1 MKGFIVNDRLEK
13 LKDFT
18 QRRGFRQYRSDSD
31 QKCVLCCG
39 SEQKRQAELFI
50 TRCRSE
56 RPVVLKDERIAFM
69 RTLNALTGIAPVAR
83 YSFDWFSQ
91 TICGLPKRIEGIFNK
106 VFHKECEHRTIR
118 SLIYNT
124 TADYAQIMRQGFTSK
139 IDYAKSQ
146 MAGAHCKK
154 EREFLFCAV
163 KTMEAVLDLA
173 ARYAAE
179 AEHVGNDE
187 VASILRRVP
196 AMPPSSFHEA
206 LQFLRICN
214 FSQYLAG
221 MSHCGLGRM
230 DQYLWPYYTVDI
242 DSKKISRTEAM
253 ELLAEFFISLNRDS
267 DLYPG
272 VQQGDNGQSVM
283 LGGCDPATG
292 ASAVNDLTYMILEV
306 SRDVRLIDPKIN
318 LRIDRNTPL
327 SLLELG
333 SQLTACGL
341 GFPQYSNDD
350 VVIPALVKKGYAL
363 EDARDY
369 SVAAC
374 WEFVIPGKAA
384 DFVNVGAVSFPY
396 AVDQALRGLVAAGT
410 FDEELFKDDVRKNIF
425 KQIDKVLKWNELKFI
440 PHPYLSVLFDGA
452 LEERRDFTECAKY
465 RFRGLHGA
473 GSANAA
479 DAMVAVFEIYK
490 NRGLDGLREL
500 VAAQDANFKGHE
512 ALRDWLVNEAPKV
525 GAANKSADD
534 VLKFLFDA
542 FAGEAEKFNCVR
554 PGSGSAMFYVW
565 LTDGEKRPQGLAEP
579 LVGATSDGRLDRAP
593 LGASLAPSHEAKVR
607 GVMSVFCSFADI
619 DYSRIMNGGPVT
631 IELSHSV
638 FDSPDGTI
646 KLGQLIQYFVA
657 KGGQQ
662 LQLNVLDVAELEDAI
677 KHPELHRNLIVRV
690 WGWSGYFVELA
701 PEYQRQIIK
710 RHRYG

>member
-18 QRRGFRQYRSDSD
+18 QSRGFRQYRRDSG
-31 QKCVLCCG
+31 QRYISCRG
-39 SEQKRQAELFI
+39 SEQRRQAELFI
-50 TRCRSE
+50 ARCKAE

-69 RTLNALTGIAPVAR
+69 RTLNTLTGIAPVAR
-83 YSFDWFSQ
+83 YSFDWFGRV
-91 TICGLPKRIEGIFNK
+91 ICGLPKRIVRIVNK
-106 VFHKECEHRTIR
+106 AFHKECEYHIMW

-124 TADYAQIMRQGFTSK
+124 TVDYAQIMRQGFASK

-146 MAGAHCKK
+146 MVGARCKK
-154 EREFLFCAV
+154 EREFLSCSV

-173 ARYAAE
+173 AKYAAE
-179 AEHVGNDE
+179 AKRVGNDE
-187 VASILRRVP
+187 VAAILRRVP
-196 AMPPSSFHEA
+196 EMPPSSFHEA

-230 DQYLWPYYTVDI
+230 DQYLWPYYKTDI
-242 DSKKISRTEAM
+242 DSKKISRADAM

-283 LGGCDPATG
+283 LGGCNPATG

-327 SLLELG
+327 NLLELG

-350 VVIPALVKKGYAL
+350 VVIPALVKKGYAI

-396 AVDQALRGLVAAGT
+396 AVDCALRNSVSAGT

-452 LEERRDFTECAKY
+452 LEARRDFTECAKY

-479 DAMVAVFEIYK
+479 DAMFAVFEIYK

-500 VAAQDANFKGHE
+500 VVAQDANFKGHE
-512 ALRDWLVNEAPKV
+512 ALRDWLVNETPKV
-525 GAANKSADD
+525 GTANKSADNA
-534 VLKFLFDA
+534 LKFLFDA
-542 FAGEAEKFNCVR
+542 FAGEAEKFNGIR

-565 LTDGEKRPQGLAEP
+565 LTDEDKRPQGLAEP
-579 LVGATSDGRLDRAP
+579 IVGATSDGRLDRAP

-607 GVMSVFCSFADI
+607 GVMSVFRSFAGI

-638 FDSPDGTI
+638 FDSPDGTT

-657 KGGQQ
+657 IGGQQ

-690 WGWSGYFVELA
+690 WGWSGYFCELA
-701 PEYQRQIIK
+701 PEYQQQIIK